1 MSRVDVEFGVVFA
14 GFLVEGFYTKGNRK
28 SRDLPRKSRD
38 LPRKSR
44 DLPRKSRDRVASR
57 VELPFFRGQVEL
69 KVVLL
74 PF

>member
-1 MSRVDVEFGVVFA
+1 MSRVDVEFSVVFK
-14 GFLVEGFYTKGNRK
+14 GFLVEGFYIKGNRK

-38 LPRKSR
+38 RG
-44 DLPRKSRDRVASR
+44 ASR